1 MARTIENLLA
11 GMRRAQDLV
20 QENRAEEALG
30 VYRELLAEART
41 MGLELAYLRFAIAI
55 AHDTAGDLENAFE
68 EITMAIRKD
77 PLCLPFRHSFEVI
90 VGRIRAALADPKR
103 AVDDASTPRLYALLV
118 RGDAADVASHV
129 AMARWLLATGKGGEA
144 RALADALTR
153 LHPTSREAW
162 ELAGAVA
169 TALGDPAGAERARIE
184 AAALAHR
191 DAPFATVG
199 VASA

>member
-1 MARTIENLLA
+1 MASKIEKMVAEL
-11 GMRRAQDLV
+11 RRAQDLV
-20 QENRAEEALG
+20 QESRSEEALG
-30 VYRELLAEART
+30 VYRELLVEAGK
-41 MGLELAYLRFAIAI
+41 MGLELAYLHYAIAI
-55 AHDTAGDLENAFE
+55 ALDYTGDLERAFE
-68 EITMAIRKD
+68 EITMAIGKD
-77 PLCLPFRHSFEVI
+77 PLCLPFRHSFDVI

-129 AMARWLLATGKGGEA
+129 AMARWLLAAGKGGEA

-169 TALGDPAGAERARIE
+169 AALGDAAGAERARIE
-184 AAALAHR
+184 VAALAHR
-191 DAPFATVG
+191 DAPFAIVG

>member
-1 MARTIENLLA
+1 MASKIEKMVA
-11 GMRRAQDLV
+11 EMRRAQDLV
-20 QENRAEEALG
+20 QEDKAEEALG
-30 VYRELLAEART
+30 VYRGLLAEARK
-41 MGLELAYLRFAIAI
+41 MGHEPGYLHYAIAV
-55 AHDTAGDLENAFE
+55 ALDDAGDLEKAFE
-68 EITMAIRKD
+68 EITMAIGKD
-77 PLCLPFRHSFEVI
+77 PLCLPFRRSFEVI
-90 VGRIRAALADPKR
+90 VGRIRSALADPKR

-118 RGDAADVASHV
+118 RGDAADVASHA
-129 AMARWLLATGKGGEA
+129 AMARHLLATGKGGEA

-153 LHPTSREAW
+153 LHPASLEVW

-169 TALGDPAGAERARIE
+169 HALGDAAGAERARIE